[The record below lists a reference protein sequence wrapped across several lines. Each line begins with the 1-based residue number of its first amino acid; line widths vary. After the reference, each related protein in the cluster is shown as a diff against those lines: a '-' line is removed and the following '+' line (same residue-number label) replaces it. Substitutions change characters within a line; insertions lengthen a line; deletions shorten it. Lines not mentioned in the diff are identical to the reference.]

1 MAILHLVYNQR
12 KTFQFHQ
19 KMTFNETTTST
30 FVILTIIL
38 TIILACIGI
47 SILIIQHLSMKPRE
61 ICEEKCEPVILE
73 SGIRPQYY
81 HSQPDFRFSQPDF
94 FQLQTK
100 PKQNRRSLESSN
112 LYSGRQ
118 FHQNIS
124 RNHLNMI
131 KDLTVHRSNSTF
143 VYYV

>member
-1 MAILHLVYNQR
+1 MAILHLLYNQR
-12 KTFQFHQ
+12 KSFHFH
-19 KMTFNETTTST
+19 KIMTFNETTTST

-47 SILIIQHLSMKPRE
+47 SILIIQHLTMKPRE
-61 ICEEKCEPVILE
+61 ISEEKCDPVILE
-73 SGIRPQYY
+73 SGVPHYY

-94 FQLQTK
+94 SQLQTK
-100 PKQNRRSLESSN
+100 TSRHNRRSLESAN